1 MCYCK
6 QLVVISDQEIHFSER
21 NRVHVPFISESQ
33 YFGSRGKCVN
43 THVTNLKLSNCIFI
57 NFVEVGNFY
66 SLTLGLFWQ
75 NASFAH
81 FGHFQPGIG
90 TNGLIGPTLAQLEEM
105 MSGIITSI

>member
-1 MCYCK
+1 MK
-6 QLVVISDQEIHFSER
+6 VSILVVGGNVSIHMY
-21 NRVHVPFISESQ
+21 I
-33 YFGSRGKCVN
+33 
-43 THVTNLKLSNCIFI
+43 VTNLKLSNCIFI

-81 FGHFQPGIG
+81 FGHFHPGIG